1 MSDSRQTE
9 PGLLGPRYSQAT
21 TVKAEDRLIVALDV
35 SSATAAHKTV
45 EALGGLAPTV
55 KVGSQLFVAEG
66 PSLVSELVA
75 AGKRVFLD
83 LKFHDIPNTVA
94 GGVRSAV
101 ELGVSMLTVHAAG
114 GSAMLRAAVEAARQA
129 PKPPLV
135 LAVTVLTSLSDAD
148 LQEIGVAGRTR
159 DHALVLATLAQ
170 NCGCDGVV
178 ASPHEAR
185 IIRQDL
191 GSGFVVVTPGIRPAG
206 SGKGDQSRVNTPAE
220 AMAAGAD
227 YLVVGRPITEAAD
240 PRRAAEEI
248 IKEIQRSRAHPSDRA
263 ADP

>member
-1 MSDSRQTE
+1 MR
-9 PGLLGPRYSQAT
+9 P
-21 TVKAEDRLIVALDV
+21 EDRLIVALDV
-35 SSATAAHKTV
+35 SSTAEARKIV
-45 EALGGLAPTV
+45 QALGTAVSTY
-55 KVGSQLFVAEG
+55 KVGNQLFTAEG
-66 PSLVSELVA
+66 PGVVRELVSS
-75 AGKRVFLD
+75 GKKVFLD

-94 GGVRSAV
+94 GGVRSAAA
-101 ELGVSMLTVHAAG
+101 LGVSMLTIHAAG
-114 GSAMLRAAVEAARQA
+114 GSAMLRAALEAAQQA

-170 NCGCDGVV
+170 NCGCNGVV

-185 IIRQDL
+185 VIRQDL
-191 GSGFVVVTPGIRPAG
+191 GAGFVIVTPGIRPAG

-220 AMAAGAD
+220 AIAAGAD

-240 PRRAAEEI
+240 PRRAATEI
-248 IKEIQRSRAHPSDRA
+248 VREIEIGSSDDRVIG
-263 ADP
+263 